1 MIPCLALLVTLLSA
15 GIAGAHDDGTEH
27 IHPRLQIREDRIVN
41 RLDDAMPLDDLIHV
55 TTSPWCDSW
64 CVVKGTQTYSLDEFV
79 KSGRFCDTIDRH
91 SWVPRYEIE
100 VCSDGDKPCW
110 DFQRCAICE
119 RVRKKRVA
127 YTEINEWA
135 E

>member
-1 MIPCLALLVTLLSA
+1 MTPLPPILLAAMMVGAIDIVCVSSVSPTPPCLVMNGEVYSM
-15 GIAGAHDDGTEH
+15 EKC
-27 IHPRLQIREDRIVN
+27 EN
-41 RLDDAMPLDDLIHV
+41 
-55 TTSPWCDSW
+55 SW
-64 CVVKGTQTYSLDEFV
+64 CVVKGTETYSLDEFV